1 MDAADRNLPTEA
13 LWKRLLDT
21 PSLSAYLTE
30 NEAELE
36 LPVFSAFIAALCR
49 SRGEPPERV
58 IKRARLERSFGHQLF
73 SGKRHPSR
81 DTVLL
86 LAFGLEADIE
96 LAQSLL
102 RCALCPPL
110 YPRNRRDATI
120 IFCLFHRYDVV
131 RTQAELADRGFQ
143 PIGRSGES

>member
-36 LPVFSAFIAALCR
+36 LPVFSAFITALCR
-49 SRGEPPERV
+49 ARGEPPERV
-58 IKRARLERSFGHQLF
+58 IKRAGLERSFGHQLF

-86 LAFGLEADIE
+86 LAFGLEVDIE
-96 LAQSLL
+96 LTQMLL
-102 RCALCPPL
+102 RYAQCPPL
-110 YPRNRRDATI
+110 YPRNKRDAI
-120 IFCLFHRYDVV
+120 VIFCLFHRYDVV

-143 PIGRSGES
+143 PIGRGSES